1 MAGKVKRGI
10 IRTIRNN
17 LKSNVEPDRI
27 LCDDELEEMPAVENR
42 ILEILRKYFDQRD
55 DIAFAFLF
63 GSSAQGRIR
72 REGDVDVAVYFWPE
86 EGLEWESVKKRYPGE
101 SRIAL
106 DLEKLLRKEIDLIV
120 LNRAKAVLADEAI
133 RKGKPIVVKDRELF
147 LEFLCVI
154 SDEAEQMRDWIE
166 TSYRERQLEASR

>member
-1 MAGKVKRGI
+1 MG
-10 IRTIRNN
+10 
-17 LKSNVEPDRI
+17 
-27 LCDDELEEMPAVENR
+27 NR
-42 ILEILRKYFDQRD
+42 ILEIMQKYFDQRED
-55 DIAFAFLF
+55 VAFAFLF
-63 GSSAQGRIR
+63 GSSARGKIR
-72 REGDVDVAVYFWPE
+72 REGDVDVAVYFRPE

-106 DLEKLLRKEIDLIV
+106 DLERLLRKEVDLIV

-133 RKGKPIVVKDRELF
+133 RKGKPIVMKDRDLF

-166 TSYRERQLEASR
+166 TSYRERHVEANR